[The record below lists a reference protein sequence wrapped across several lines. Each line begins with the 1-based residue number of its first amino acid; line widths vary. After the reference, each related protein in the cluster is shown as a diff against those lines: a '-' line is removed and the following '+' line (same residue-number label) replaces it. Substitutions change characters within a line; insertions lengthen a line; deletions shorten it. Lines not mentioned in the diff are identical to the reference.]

1 MRQRCVQTL
10 KATRCNARFYTI
22 HRPSHQASNAAPKP
36 AAGDR
41 ARPFEYGRRRRRLV
55 HGADAAKVPMAPRLN
70 ILPRARMR
78 AYGHVHYSAGVQA
91 QRRMLTMLMWI
102 ARAYLWSWLPRGGR
116 ALFYSINVMRA
127 RH

>member
-22 HRPSHQASNAAPKP
+22 HRPSHQASNASPKP

-55 HGADAAKVPMAPRLN
+55 HRADAAKVPMAPRLN

-78 AYGHVHYSAGVQA
+78 AYGHVQ
-91 QRRMLTMLMWI
+91 I
-102 ARAYLWSWLPRGGR
+102 AE
-116 ALFYSINVMRA
+116 
-127 RH
+127 